1 MGAVGKMHRLVQL
14 LSPAGGTDP
23 FSGFVGGLG
32 KKEVAVG
39 KVIHTF
45 SLGATSEGLV
55 NTTATSVVQV
65 QVSRVQ
71 LDSG

>member
-1 MGAVGKMHRLVQL
+1 MHRLLQL
-14 LSPAGGTDP
+14 LSPDGGTDP
-23 FSGFVGGLG
+23 FSGLVGGLE
-32 KKEVAVG
+32 KKEVAAG

-55 NTTATSVVQV
+55 NTTATSVGQA

>member
-1 MGAVGKMHRLVQL
+1 MGALGKRHRLVQL

-23 FSGFVGGLG
+23 FPGFVGGLG
-32 KKEVAVG
+32 KKEVAAG
-39 KVIHTF
+39 KVVHTF

-71 LDSG
+71 LDCG